1 MSYTKEQVKEYQ
13 EKNKEK
19 ISKRMKLYN
28 EKNKEKIANYK
39 REYYI
44 KNKDKINE
52 RNKKYDKNNKEK
64 NLQRHRKYYICN
76 KEKLTVRYKEYRLN
90 NKEKIKE
97 YRINN
102 REKLN
107 TYQKNRMKSYLIF
120 KIKRNLRTR
129 INRLLNG
136 NTKSAKTIKLLGCS
150 VEFLKNYLEQQFIEG
165 MAWDNHSVHGWHID
179 HIKPCASFDLSKPE
193 EQSKCFHYSNLQPLW
208 AEDNLKKGSL
218 YEN

>member
-1 MSYTKEQVKEYQ
+1 
-13 EKNKEK
+13 
-19 ISKRMKLYN
+19 MKLYN